1 MTTVIVKAKGIP
13 VTTTSEPVGF
23 IGLGIMGE
31 PMALNLARA
40 GTPLVVWNR
49 SPTGAESLRTAGAQV
64 ADSPAEVFRRAPVV
78 VLMLATESAIDA
90 VLGRGGPA
98 FGMVRGRTV
107 VHMGTTSAAYSRALE
122 ADVRAA
128 GGRYV
133 EAPVSGSRKPA
144 ENAELVVMLAGEA
157 AARDDVRP
165 LLAPLC
171 REAVDC
177 GDVPGALLMKLAVNI
192 FLITMVTG
200 LAEAFHFA
208 ERQGLDLERLRTILD
223 GGQMASSISRVKT
236 AKLVERDFAPQAAIH
251 DVLKNARLVTEAARD
266 GDVAAPLIDL
276 CTDLYAEALD
286 LGRGGDDIA
295 AVIAALERRTD
306 DLATALSG
314 GPRP

>member
-1 MTTVIVKAKGIP
+1 MTTVIVKAEESP

-23 IGLGIMGE
+23 IGLGIMGQ

-49 SPTGAESLRTAGAQV
+49 SPAAAESLRRAGAQV
-64 ADSPAEVFRRAPVV
+64 AASPADVFRQARVV
-78 VLMLATESAIDA
+78 VLMLATEAAIDE
-90 VLGRGGPA
+90 VLDRGGAA
-98 FGMVRGRTV
+98 FGMVRDRTV
-107 VHMGTTSAAYSRALE
+107 VHMGTTSAAFSRALE

-144 ENAELVVMLAGEA
+144 EDGELVVMLAGDTA
-157 AARDDVRP
+157 AKDVVGS
-165 LLAPLC
+165 LLEPLC
-171 REAVDC
+171 RQMVDC

-200 LAEAFHFA
+200 LAESFHFA

-236 AKLVERDFAPQAAIH
+236 AKLVERDFAAQAAIH

-266 GDVAAPLIDL
+266 ASVAAPLIDL
-276 CTDLYAEALD
+276 CADLYAETLD
-286 LGRGGDDIA
+286 LGRSGEDMV
-295 AVIAALERRTD
+295 AVLAALERRTD
-306 DLATALSG
+306 DLAAAPT
-314 GPRP
+314 